1 MQVTG
6 NNQNP
11 NKSLSIRV
19 CTDGLS
25 FCVYSP
31 SETEQYKYTTYKV
44 KHTISLA
51 ANLKEALNSEP
62 LLQEQYQR
70 VNVLVTT
77 PRFTTVPVIY
87 FKSED
92 INDIFS
98 FNFPKERPQ
107 HISYNVLRRSGI
119 AIIFGLEKNI
129 YQLIRDDFPRARFYA
144 SASTLIEYFAERSMF
159 GNNKKMFVYLHESE
173 MSLYC
178 FDQGRMLFVNSYPIN
193 TVDDCQYYILNVW
206 QQLNFD
212 QVDDS
217 LLIVSDNGIST
228 TLTSKIAYFINKVEP
243 IDRREDFR
251 HSITQGNANI
261 PYDLQTLLVCG
272 F

>member
-1 MQVTG
+1 
-6 NNQNP
+6 
-11 NKSLSIRV
+11 
-19 CTDGLS
+19 
-25 FCVYSP
+25 
-31 SETEQYKYTTYKV
+31 
-44 KHTISLA
+44 
-51 ANLKEALNSEP
+51 
-62 LLQEQYQR
+62 
-70 VNVLVTT
+70 
-77 PRFTTVPVIY
+77 
-87 FKSED
+87 
-92 INDIFS
+92 
-98 FNFPKERPQ
+98 
-107 HISYNVLRRSGI
+107 
-119 AIIFGLEKNI
+119 
-129 YQLIRDDFPRARFYA
+129 
-144 SASTLIEYFAERSMF
+144 
-159 GNNKKMFVYLHESE
+159 MFVYLHESE